1 MAVYSN
7 FLLVVLLWMCCTI
20 ISGLFTVQAKKSH
33 YMAEYGGNVSMEC
46 QFTMDLGTSI
56 ENLNVLWKH
65 RRDNMNSVEVVKYI
79 NGKNI
84 EISQSSSGSDRM
96 KLLSNELRK
105 GRAILHISKVKMTDA
120 GQYLCIISSQGSD
133 FKVMNLDVQA
143 PYKEITKQVTYV
155 VNSSGETVREVSCQS
170 FGYPEAKV
178 TWMIDNKNFTVVHNT
193 SYTLTADRL
202 FNVTSIVRIPAMSDR
217 TLTCTFWNKITHNP
231 TSLTFNVSENVK
243 NEKSQAWKLS
253 FVSLTILIVIVV
265 FILVYVSGRYK
276 KCHQL
281 RTSICTD
288 TLRINADMSSA
299 NKYSSSHFGS
309 KSGDTVVDV
318 KNTVTRL
325 LNSS

>member
-231 TSLTFNVSENVK
+231 TSLTFNVS
-243 NEKSQAWKLS
+243 
-253 FVSLTILIVIVV
+253 
-265 FILVYVSGRYK
+265 VSGRYK